1 MSFLL
6 ALLALYLLTGTV
18 MLFLT
23 PGWKTG
29 TAKETLVF
37 IATAPF
43 HLVKGWLG
51 R

>member
-6 ALLALYLLTGTV
+6 ALAALYLLTGTV

-23 PGWKTG
+23 PDWSKG

-37 IATAPF
+37 VATAPF
-43 HLVKGWLG
+43 HLVKGLIG